1 MWIMLDESFEFLN
14 PGAAPVDPVEIAGR
28 DTCPP
33 PMWPDPVDIDNTS
46 PSLETVCEER
56 PGEDMVTWVGLT
68 FEVLLLFGDPAA
80 DIVTPP

>member
-1 MWIMLDESFEFLN
+1 MD
-14 PGAAPVDPVEIAGR
+14 VDPVEIGGR

-33 PMWPDPVDIDNTS
+33 PVWPDPVDIDNTS

-56 PGEDMVTWVGLT
+56 PGEDMMTCVDLT
-68 FEVLLLFGDPAA
+68 FEVLLLFGVSAA